1 MRQIEVRDTDVAHND
16 LVSEPFEEEPPPTL
30 GSGPG
35 PMNRQWLLA
44 AAGGLVVVFIIA
56 AAGIASIWDKDP
68 KLEDR
73 PAGPP
78 PPREYGGPL
87 WFTVGGPTETQLVTN
102 TLPRG
107 VAGPGSPYT
116 GVATYLSEH
125 QCFTDGTNLLVWPRG
140 SRPLIQDGRVGVN
153 PTDGVEIY
161 DGDSFTATAES
172 VVVAETEEFPDTPTA
187 CAPSGNALSLSA
199 VSAS

>member
-1 MRQIEVRDTDVAHND
+1 MAHND
-16 LVSEPFEEEPPPTL
+16 LVSESFEEEAPQAA
-30 GSGPG
+30 GPG
-35 PMNRQWLLA
+35 PGPLNRQWMLA

-56 AAGIASIWDKDP
+56 AAGIASIWDEDP

-107 VAGPGSPYT
+107 VAGPGSSYS
-116 GVATYLSEH
+116 GVAKYLATEK
-125 QCFTDGTNLLVWPRG
+125 CFTDGESLLVWPRG
-140 SRPLIQDGRVGVN
+140 SRPLTQDGRAGVN
-153 PTDGVEIY
+153 PADGVDIY
-161 DGDSFTATAES
+161 EGETFTATAET
-172 VVVAETEEFPDTPTA
+172 VVVAEAEEFPDTPTA

-199 VSAS
+199 VGKG